1 MFAAKTIVRSRVILY
16 MSSTIQSEG
25 DMVSCSIGR
34 LAIGKIIRSE
44 FKIKLKNMNKNTM
57 VIVSRVFIFYDF
69 STYLPLRRIHFL
81 HRSSQ
86 RLKAAANSS
95 TPILLVTPSQVF
107 LSVSGVN
114 RMPASSSF
122 TLRKRKKSAGARSG
136 EYGGCSKTWT
146 LLAAIQVCTTAAV

>member
-1 MFAAKTIVRSRVILY
+1 MTPVVH
-16 MSSTIQSEG
+16 
-25 DMVSCSIGR
+25 
-34 LAIGKIIRSE
+34 IRSE

-69 STYLPLRRIHFL
+69 STYPPLRRIHLL

-107 LSVSGVN
+107 LSVSGIN
-114 RMPASSSF
+114 RMPAAPPSLS
-122 TLRKRKKSAGARSG
+122 RKGKSPPEPDPASTAGAPRPGRCWRQSKSALRRRYEPGHYPSG
-136 EYGGCSKTWT
+136 KTT
-146 LLAAIQVCTTAAV
+146 PGTPFPAAST